1 MDILDKYELKEW
13 WNTALTPAQRD
24 QISRDYQPM
33 GYPSGARYLYAKLVG
48 KSYCETD
55 KCCFLDVLAC
65 VAKDDAKDIIRDKTE
80 QAVKEALSQPRKNYK
95 DIHLALTG
103 LIKHHYRLRQNPA
116 HYNKAKELCLLQISI
131 SRQAASAFKK
141 PPKPHGMNMKKFEE
155 LLGHTP
161 VGYDTPQMMPSHIGY
176 KQLAIILEKEGELE
190 SALELTE
197 KALKQGWTNDSDKCI
212 TKLTVKLDKRK

>member
-33 GYPSGARYLYAKLVG
+33 GYPSGERYLYAKLVG

-80 QAVKEALSQPRKNYK
+80 QAVKETLSQPRKNYK

-103 LIKHHYRLRQNPA
+103 LIKHGFVA
-116 HYNKAKELCLLQISI
+116 
-131 SRQAASAFKK
+131 
-141 PPKPHGMNMKKFEE
+141 
-155 LLGHTP
+155 
-161 VGYDTPQMMPSHIGY
+161 
-176 KQLAIILEKEGELE
+176 
-190 SALELTE
+190 
-197 KALKQGWTNDSDKCI
+197 
-212 TKLTVKLDKRK
+212 